1 MERVDGAPRHNAFA
15 ANGLR
20 PGFKFEPVL
29 LLEVYMSS
37 INTNIAA
44 NSALQAL
51 TATQR
56 DMIKTQNHI
65 ASGYRVATAQDN
77 AAYWSIATTM
87 RSDNGALSTVKD
99 ALGLGSATADVAY
112 TAINN
117 GIKLLDQIKQK
128 LVAAREPGVDRTKIQ
143 SDITALQ
150 NQLQSTADSAS
161 FSGQNWLK
169 IDSTAGT
176 DITKAIVSSFS
187 RDSANAV
194 TTGTISVALY
204 TASSGDTT
212 ALYDA
217 NSTAS
222 AKAGLLDKQQT
233 AASGST
239 YTIATLD
246 IKALTDS
253 AADLGDLDSY
263 ISKVDDT
270 ILKMTSAATNF
281 GSVKSRIDLQKSFI
295 SDLMTAVDTGV
306 SGLVDAD
313 MNEESTKLQA
323 LQTKQSLGIQ
333 SLSIANQSSQ
343 AILRLFQ

>member
-1 MERVDGAPRHNAFA
+1 
-15 ANGLR
+15 
-20 PGFKFEPVL
+20 
-29 LLEVYMSS
+29 MSS

-51 TATQR
+51 TQTQR
-56 DMIKTQNHI
+56 DMMQTQSRI
-65 ASGYRVATAQDN
+65 ASGFRVASAQDN

-87 RSDNGALSTVKD
+87 RSDSGALSTAKD

-112 TAINN
+112 TGINN
-117 GIKLLDQIKQK
+117 SIKLLDQIKQK
-128 LVAAREPGVDRTKIQ
+128 LVAAREPGVDRAKIQ

-150 NQLQSTADSAS
+150 QQLQSTADTAS

-176 DITKAIVSSFS
+176 DVSKAIVATFA

-194 TTGTISVALY
+194 TVGTINVSIYNA
-204 TASSGDTT
+204 TTGDTT
-212 ALYDA
+212 ALFDA
-217 NSTAS
+217 NTTAS

-233 AASGST
+233 ATSGATFTVAS
-239 YTIATLD
+239 LD
-246 IKALTDS
+246 ISALTDS
-253 AADLGDLDSY
+253 TADLGDLDSY
-263 ISKVDDT
+263 ISAVDAT
-270 ILKMTSAATNF
+270 ITNVTNAATAF
-281 GSVKSRIDLQKSFI
+281 GSVKSRIDLQKSFV
-295 SDLMTAVDTGV
+295 SDLMTAIDTGV
-306 SGLVDAD
+306 SQLVDAD

>member
-1 MERVDGAPRHNAFA
+1 
-15 ANGLR
+15 
-20 PGFKFEPVL
+20 
-29 LLEVYMSS
+29 MSS

-51 TATQR
+51 TQTQKGMIETQSRIAT
-56 DMIKTQNHI
+56 
-65 ASGYRVATAQDN
+65 GYRVATAQDN

-112 TAINN
+112 TGINN

-150 NQLQSTADSAS
+150 AQLQSTADTAS

-169 IDSTAGT
+169 MDSTAGT

-187 RDSANAV
+187 RDSSNAV
-194 TTGTISVALY
+194 TVGTITVNLY
-204 TASSGDTT
+204 TVATGDTT

-217 NSTAS
+217 NTTDS

-233 AASGST
+233 ATSGAT
-239 YTIATLD
+239 YTIDSLD
-246 IKALTDS
+246 ISALTDS
-253 AADLGDLDSY
+253 DADLADLDSY
-263 ISKVDDT
+263 ISAVDST
-270 ILKMTSAATNF
+270 ISKMTTAATNF
-281 GSVKSRIDLQKSFI
+281 GSVKSRIDLQKTFV
-295 SDLMTAVDTGV
+295 SDLMTTVDTGV
-306 SGLVDAD
+306 GQLVDAD

-343 AILRLFQ
+343 SILRLFQ

>member
-1 MERVDGAPRHNAFA
+1 
-15 ANGLR
+15 
-20 PGFKFEPVL
+20 
-29 LLEVYMSS
+29 MSS

-51 TATQR
+51 TQTQKGMVETQSRIAT
-56 DMIKTQNHI
+56 
-65 ASGYRVATAQDN
+65 GYRVATAQDN

-112 TAINN
+112 TGINN

-143 SDITALQ
+143 SDVTALQ
-150 NQLQSTADSAS
+150 AQLQSTADTAS

-169 IDSTAGT
+169 MDSTAGT

-187 RDSANAV
+187 RDSSNAV
-194 TTGTISVALY
+194 TVGTITVNLY
-204 TASSGDTT
+204 TAATGDTT

-217 NSTAS
+217 NTTAS

-233 AASGST
+233 ATSGST

-246 IKALTDS
+246 ISALTDS
-253 AADLGDLDSY
+253 AADLADLDSY
-263 ISKVDDT
+263 ISAVDGT
-270 ILKMTSAATNF
+270 ISKMTAAATNF
-281 GSVKSRIDLQKSFI
+281 GSVKSRIDLQKTFV
-295 SDLMTAVDTGV
+295 SDLMTTVDTGV
-306 SGLVDAD
+306 GQLVDAD

-343 AILRLFQ
+343 SILRLFQ

>member
-1 MERVDGAPRHNAFA
+1 
-15 ANGLR
+15 
-20 PGFKFEPVL
+20 
-29 LLEVYMSS
+29 MSS

-51 TATQR
+51 TSTQK
-56 DMIKTQNHI
+56 DMVQTQSRI
-65 ASGYRVATAQDN
+65 ASGYRVANAQDN

-112 TAINN
+112 TGINN
-117 GIKLLDQIKQK
+117 SIKLLDQIKQK

-150 NQLQSTADSAS
+150 NQLQSTADTAS

-187 RDSANAV
+187 RDSTNAV
-194 TTGTISVALY
+194 TVGTISVSLY

-217 NSTAS
+217 NTTAS

-233 AASGST
+233 ATSGAT
-239 YTIATLD
+239 YTIASLD
-246 IKALTDS
+246 IHSLTDS
-253 AADLGDLDSY
+253 TADLGDLDSY
-263 ISKVDDT
+263 ISTVDST
-270 ILKMTSAATNF
+270 ISKMTTAATTF
-281 GSVKSRIDLQKSFI
+281 GSVKSRIDLQKTFV
-295 SDLMTAVDTGV
+295 SDLMTTVDTGV

>member
-1 MERVDGAPRHNAFA
+1 
-15 ANGLR
+15 
-20 PGFKFEPVL
+20 
-29 LLEVYMSS
+29 MSS

-51 TATQR
+51 TATQK
-56 DMIKTQNHI
+56 DMVQTQNRI
-65 ASGYRVATAQDN
+65 STGYRVASAQDN

-87 RSDNGALSTVKD
+87 RSDNGALSAVKD

-112 TAINN
+112 TGINN

-128 LVAAREPGVDRTKIQ
+128 LVAAREPGVDRAKIQ

-169 IDSTAGT
+169 IDTTAGT
-176 DITKAIVSSFS
+176 DITKAVVSSFS
-187 RDSANAV
+187 RDSSNTV
-194 TTGTISVALY
+194 TVGTISFNLY
-204 TASSGDTT
+204 TAATGDTT
-212 ALYDA
+212 ALYDI

-222 AKAGLLDKQQT
+222 AKAGLIDKQQT
-233 AASGST
+233 AASGAT
-239 YTIATLD
+239 YTVGTLD

-253 AADLGDLDSY
+253 TADLADLDSMISAVDAV
-263 ISKVDDT
+263 ISK
-270 ILKMTSAATNF
+270 MTAAATSL
-281 GSVKSRIDLQKSFI
+281 GSVKSRIDLQQSFV
-295 SDLMTAVDTGV
+295 SDLMSTVDTGI
-306 SGLVDAD
+306 SQLVDAD

-323 LQTKQSLGIQ
+323 LQTKQSLGVQ

-343 AILRLFQ
+343 SILKLFQ

>member
-1 MERVDGAPRHNAFA
+1 
-15 ANGLR
+15 
-20 PGFKFEPVL
+20 
-29 LLEVYMSS
+29 MSS

-51 TATQR
+51 TSTQKE
-56 DMIKTQNHI
+56 MVTTQNRI
-65 ASGYRVATAQDN
+65 STGYRVSSAQDN

-87 RSDNGALSTVKD
+87 RSDNGALSAVKD

-112 TAINN
+112 TGVNN

-169 IDSTAGT
+169 IDSTAGA

-187 RDSANAV
+187 RDSSNTV
-194 TTGTISVALY
+194 TVGTISFNLY
-204 TASSGDTT
+204 TAATGDTT
-212 ALYDA
+212 ALYDSNA
-217 NSTAS
+217 TAS

-233 AASGST
+233 AASGAT
-239 YTIATLD
+239 YTVATLD

-253 AADLGDLDSY
+253 AADLADLDSY
-263 ISKVDDT
+263 ISAVDGV
-270 ILKMTSAATNF
+270 ISKMTAAATSL
-281 GSVKSRIDLQKSFI
+281 GSVKSRIDLQKSFV
-295 SDLMTAVDTGV
+295 SDLMATVDTGV
-306 SGLVDAD
+306 SQLVDAD

-323 LQTKQSLGIQ
+323 LQTKQSLGVQ

-343 AILRLFQ
+343 SILKLFQ

>member
-1 MERVDGAPRHNAFA
+1 
-15 ANGLR
+15 
-20 PGFKFEPVL
+20 
-29 LLEVYMSS
+29 MSS

-51 TATQR
+51 TATQKE
-56 DMIKTQNHI
+56 MVTTQNRI
-65 ASGYRVATAQDN
+65 STGYRVSSAQDN

-87 RSDNGALSTVKD
+87 RSDNGALSAVKD

-112 TAINN
+112 TAVNN

-187 RDSANAV
+187 RDTSNNV
-194 TTGTISVALY
+194 SVGTITVSLY
-204 TASSGDTT
+204 TASSGDTS
-212 ALYDA
+212 ALYDS

-233 AASGST
+233 ATSGAT
-239 YTIATLD
+239 YTVGSLNIS
-246 IKALTDS
+246 ALTDS

-263 ISKVDDT
+263 ISTVDST
-270 ILKMTSAATNF
+270 ISKLTAAATNF
-281 GSVKSRIDLQKSFI
+281 GSVKSRIDLQKSFV